1 MNANYMY
8 GIYALLKTVR
18 EFSGGHSYDTNVGM
32 AMMQT
37 IQPISSEEQNSMGLF
52 MSHNATELGAAF
64 QKGHDAF
71 VAKVEEL
78 VAADKQEEKNEA

>member
-8 GIYALLKTVR
+8 GIYSLLKTVR

-32 AMMQT
+32 AMMQVL
-37 IQPISSEEQNSMGLF
+37 QPIPNEEQHAMELF
-52 MSHNATELGAAF
+52 MAHNTEELGAAF